1 MPYLF
6 TTLLSTVEREL
17 NFLFLL
23 PPLPLRTKTG
33 TSVMAVV
40 DVMKVSNRI
49 TVYCNLREFPLIQE
63 NLGFTIRACAL

>member
-33 TSVMAVV
+33 TSVM
-40 DVMKVSNRI
+40 DVMKVSNRN

>member
-33 TSVMAVV
+33 TSDMAVM
-40 DVMKVSNRI
+40 DVMKVSNHS
-49 TVYCNLREFPLIQE
+49 TVY
-63 NLGFTIRACAL
+63 